1 MGGGR
6 NSWLKAV
13 LVWFGIFV
21 LVAFSFK
28 LLNRPHDEVQKTY
41 PQFQAYLEK
50 PQTDPKSIIDV
61 TIRTDNLKGDN
72 ITATL
77 KDNSK
82 IVTYGPA
89 DDGVRAQLRTS
100 LEAKNIPI
108 NYTPPEE
115 NGSWWISF
123 ITMWLPIILIGGF
136 MLLFLRNMQGAG
148 GKALT
153 FGKSRA
159 KLQTDGAQKVTFKDV
174 AGIEESKQECTE
186 IVDFL
191 KDPKRFHDIGAR
203 IPKGVLMVGAPGTGK
218 TLLARAVA
226 GEAGVPFFTI
236 SGSDFVEMFVGVG
249 ASRVRDLFENAKRNS
264 PCIIFIDEIDAV
276 GRHRGAGIGG
286 GHDEREQTL
295 NQLLVEMDGF
305 EANEAVIVIAAT
317 NRPDV
322 LDPALLRPGRFD
334 RRVTIQLPDV
344 RGRKEILNVHM
355 KKIKHA
361 DDINVEKIAL
371 GTPGFSGADLSNLCN
386 EAALMA
392 ARRNMKVVTEKDFE
406 EAKDKILMGPERK
419 SAMLPKHAVRITAYH
434 ETGHALV
441 AHVLKAKENV
451 HKITVIPRGQA
462 LGLTAYLPKEDIL
475 NYSKEDLL
483 TKIAYAMGGR
493 AAEEI
498 KFSQFTTGA
507 SNDIQQATEI
517 ARRMV
522 CQFGMSNLG
531 PINFGTKSENPFLG
545 RDLGESR
552 NFSEHIAKEI
562 DNEISRIINTQYEL
576 AKKILNEH
584 TEVFEK
590 VAGLLL
596 QVETLDAEEFAAIID
611 KNASLEEIREIQAKK
626 AESGKDNPSGQ
637 PDNTSSDES
646 KNGFAAQEAMQ
657 TEPMMPQENSKPNS
671 QKDEQQKSDESK
683 KSEDSNKSNDSSK
696 K

>member
-6 NSWLKAV
+6 NSLLKAI

-21 LVAFSFK
+21 LVALSFK
-28 LLNRPHDEVQKTY
+28 LLNRPHDEVQKSY
-41 PQFQAYLEK
+41 PQFLTYLDK
-50 PQTDPKSIIDV
+50 PSSDPKSMIEV
-61 TIRTDNLKGDN
+61 LIRNDNFKGDD
-72 ITATL
+72 IIATL
-77 KDNSK
+77 KDNTK
-82 IVTYGPA
+82 ITTYGPA
-89 DDGVRAQLRTS
+89 DDGVRAKLRTE

-108 NYTPPEE
+108 NYQPPEE
-115 NGSWWISF
+115 GNSWWLSF

-136 MLLFLRNMQGAG
+136 MFLFLRNMQGAG

-159 KLQTDGAQKVTFKDV
+159 KLQSDGASKVTFKDV
-174 AGIEESKQECTE
+174 AGIEEAKQECTE

-191 KDPKRFHDIGAR
+191 KDHKRFQEIGAR

-218 TLLARAVA
+218 TLLARAIA

-249 ASRVRDLFENAKRNS
+249 ASRVRDLFENAKKNS

-305 EANEAVIVIAAT
+305 ESHEAVIVIAAT

-334 RRVTIQLPDV
+334 RRVTISLPDV
-344 RGRKEILNVHM
+344 RGRKEILNVHI
-355 KKIKHA
+355 KKIKH
-361 DDINVEKIAL
+361 DDSLNIERIAL
-371 GTPGFSGADLSNLCN
+371 GTPGFSGADLENLCN

-392 ARRNMKVVTEKDFE
+392 ARRNSKFVTEKDIE

-419 SAMLPKHAVRITAYH
+419 SAMLPKETVRVTAYH

-441 AHVLKAKENV
+441 AHFLKAKENV

-462 LGLTAYLPKEDIL
+462 LGLTAYLPKEDIF

-483 TKIAYAMGGR
+483 IKIAYAMGGR
-493 AAEEI
+493 AAEEL

-507 SNDIQQATEI
+507 ANDIQQATEI

-522 CQFGMSNLG
+522 CQFGMSDLG
-531 PINFGTKSENPFLG
+531 PINFGHKNENPFLG
-545 RDLGESR
+545 RDWAEMR
-552 NFSEHIAKEI
+552 NYSETIAHEI
-562 DNEISRIINTQYEL
+562 DREVAKMINTQYSL
-576 AKKILNEH
+576 AKKILTEH
-584 TEVFEK
+584 TDVFEK
-590 VAGLLL
+590 VATLLL
-596 QVETLDAEEFAAIID
+596 EVETLDAEEFKSIIEN
-611 KNASLEEIREIQAKK
+611 NATVEQIREIQKRK
-626 AESGKDNPSGQ
+626 IDNGTKGETP
-637 PDNTSSDES
+637 
-646 KNGFAAQEAMQ
+646 A
-657 TEPMMPQENSKPNS
+657 
-671 QKDEQQKSDESK
+671 KDETK
-683 KSEDSNKSNDSSK
+683 KDDSTPSNSTPPTA
-696 K
+696 

>member
-1 MGGGR
+1 MGGGK

-13 LVWFGIFV
+13 VVWFGIFV
-21 LVAFSFK
+21 LVALSFK
-28 LLNRPHDEVQKTY
+28 LLNRPHDEVQKSY
-41 PQFQAYLEK
+41 PQFLAYLDK
-50 PQTDPKSIIDV
+50 SSTDPKSIV
-61 TIRTDNLKGDN
+61 EVLIRNDNFKGDD

-77 KDNSK
+77 KDNTK
-82 IVTYGPA
+82 IVAYGPA
-89 DDGVRAQLRTS
+89 DDGVRAQLRQS

-108 NYTPPEE
+108 NYQPPEE
-115 NGSWWISF
+115 GNSWWLSF

-148 GKALT
+148 GKALS

-174 AGIEESKQECTE
+174 AGIDEVKQECME

-191 KDPKRFHDIGAR
+191 KDHKRFQDIGAR
-203 IPKGVLMVGAPGTGK
+203 IPKGVLLVGAPGTGK
-218 TLLARAVA
+218 TLLARAIA

-276 GRHRGAGIGG
+276 GRHRGAGVGG

-305 EANEAVIVIAAT
+305 EAHEAVIVIAAT

-334 RRVTIQLPDV
+334 RRVTISLPDV
-344 RGRKEILNVHM
+344 RGRKEILNVHI
-355 KKIKHA
+355 KKIKHS
-361 DDINVEKIAL
+361 DDINIERIAL
-371 GTPGFSGADLSNLCN
+371 GTPGFSGADLENLCN
-386 EAALMA
+386 ESALMA
-392 ARRNMKVVTEKDFE
+392 ARRNAKVVTEKDFE

-419 SAMLPKHAVRITAYH
+419 SAMLPKETVRVTAFH

-441 AHVLKAKENV
+441 AYFLKAKEDV

-462 LGLTAYLPKEDIL
+462 LGLTAYLPKEDIF

-483 TKIAYAMGGR
+483 VKIAYAMGGR
-493 AAEEI
+493 AAEEL

-531 PINFGTKSENPFLG
+531 PINFGQKNENPFLG
-545 RDLGESR
+545 RDWAEMR
-552 NFSEHIAKEI
+552 NYSETIAHEI
-562 DNEISRIINTQYEL
+562 DLEVSRMINTQYEL
-576 AKKILNEH
+576 AKKILTEH
-584 TEVFEK
+584 NDVFEK
-590 VAGLLL
+590 VATLLL
-596 QVETLDAEEFAAIID
+596 EVETLDAEEFKSIIEQ
-611 KNASLEEIREIQAKK
+611 NASIEQIREIQQRKNENGK
-626 AESGKDNPSGQ
+626 NVDAE
-637 PDNTSSDES
+637 
-646 KNGFAAQEAMQ
+646 KN
-657 TEPMMPQENSKPNS
+657 NDSKP
-671 QKDEQQKSDESK
+671 
-683 KSEDSNKSNDSSK
+683 SNPPATPS
-696 K
+696 

>member
-1 MGGGR
+1 MGGGK
-6 NSWLKAV
+6 NSWFKAI

-41 PQFQAYLEK
+41 PQFQTYLDK
-50 PQTDPKSIIDV
+50 PETDPKSIVDV
-61 TIRTDNLKGDN
+61 AIRTDNFKGDN

-77 KDNSK
+77 KDNTK
-82 IVTYGPA
+82 IVAYGPA
-89 DDGVRAQLRTS
+89 DDGVRAQLRHE
-100 LEAKNIPI
+100 LEAKHIPI
-108 NYTPPEE
+108 NYLPPEE
-115 NGSWWISF
+115 GNSWWLSF
-123 ITMWLPIILIGGF
+123 LTMWLPIILIGGF
-136 MLLFLRNMQGAG
+136 MFLFLRNMQGSG
-148 GKALT
+148 GKALS

-159 KLQTDGAQKVTFKDV
+159 KLQTDGAQKITFKDV
-174 AGIEESKQECTE
+174 AGIEESKQECAE

-191 KDPKRFHDIGAR
+191 KDHKRFHDIGAR
-203 IPKGVLMVGAPGTGK
+203 IPKGVLMIGAPGTGK

-305 EANEAVIVIAAT
+305 EAHEAVIVIAAT

-344 RGRKEILNVHM
+344 RGRKEILLVHM
-355 KKIKHA
+355 KKIKHV
-361 DDINVEKIAL
+361 DDIRVEHIAL
-371 GTPGFSGADLSNLCN
+371 GTPGFSGADLANLCN

-392 ARRNMKVVTEKDFE
+392 ARVNKKLVTEKDFE

-419 SAMLPKHAVRITAYH
+419 SAMLPKKTVRITAYH

-441 AHVLKAKENV
+441 AHILKAKENV

-462 LGLTAYLPKEDIL
+462 LGLTAFLPKEDIL

-483 TKIAYAMGGR
+483 VKIAYAMGGR
-493 AAEEI
+493 AAEEL

-517 ARRMV
+517 TRRMV
-522 CQFGMSNLG
+522 CQFGMSELG
-531 PINFGTKSENPFLG
+531 PISFGQKNENPFLG
-545 RDLGESR
+545 RDLGEMR
-552 NFSEHIAKEI
+552 NYSESVAKQI
-562 DNEISRIINTQYEL
+562 DSEVSRIINAQYDL
-576 AKKILNEH
+576 AKKILTEH
-584 TEVFEK
+584 KDAFEK
-590 VAGLLL
+590 VAELLL
-596 QVETLDAEEFAAIID
+596 EVETLDAEEFAAIVDNDATLDHIRELQTRKSENGKHDTSENKQEEQPSKEAKEEPKEKPIEKEVGD
-611 KNASLEEIREIQAKK
+611 KNV
-626 AESGKDNPSGQ
+626 
-637 PDNTSSDES
+637 SSNDDDE
-646 KNGFAAQEAMQ
+646 K
-657 TEPMMPQENSKPNS
+657 EN
-671 QKDEQQKSDESK
+671 QSK
-683 KSEDSNKSNDSSK
+683 K
-696 K
+696 

>member
-28 LLNRPHDEVQKTY
+28 LLNRPHNEVQKTY

-50 PQTDPKSIIDV
+50 PNTDPKSIVDV
-61 TIRTDNLKGDN
+61 TIRTDNFKGDN

-82 IVTYGPA
+82 IVSYGPA
-89 DDGVRAQLRTS
+89 DDGVRAQLRTE
-100 LEAKNIPI
+100 LEAKEIPI
-108 NYTPPEE
+108 NYIPPED
-115 NGSWWISF
+115 GHSGWMTF
-123 ITMWLPIILIGGF
+123 LTMWLPILLIGGF
-136 MLLFLRNMQGAG
+136 MFLFLRNMQGAG
-148 GKALT
+148 GKAMS

-174 AGIEESKQECTE
+174 AGIEESKQECSE

-191 KDPKRFHDIGAR
+191 KDHKRFQEIGAR

-344 RGRKEILNVHM
+344 RGRTQILKVHM
-355 KKIKHA
+355 TKIKHM

-371 GTPGFSGADLSNLCN
+371 GTPGFSGADLANLCN

-392 ARRNMKVVTEKDFE
+392 ARYNKKLVSEKDFE

-419 SAMLPKHAVRITAYH
+419 SAMLPKKSINITAYH

-441 AHVLKAKENV
+441 AHVLKSKEMV

-462 LGLTAYLPKEDIL
+462 LGLTAFLPKEDIL

-493 AAEEI
+493 AAEEL

-517 ARRMV
+517 TRKMV
-522 CQFGMSNLG
+522 CQFGMSELG
-531 PINFGTKSENPFLG
+531 PISFGSKNENPFLG
-545 RDLGESR
+545 RDIGEAR
-552 NFSEHIAKEI
+552 NYSENVAKQI
-562 DNEISRIINTQYEL
+562 DSEISRILNTQYEL
-576 AKKILNEH
+576 AKKILTEH
-584 TEVFEK
+584 NDVFEK
-590 VAGLLL
+590 VAQLLL
-596 QVETLDAEEFAAIID
+596 EVETLDSEEFTAIIE
-611 KNASLEEIREIQAKK
+611 KNASVDEIRSMQTKK
-626 AESGKDNPSGQ
+626 IDSGKDQSA
-637 PDNTSSDES
+637 D
-646 KNGFAAQEAMQ
+646 
-657 TEPMMPQENSKPNS
+657 
-671 QKDEQQKSDESK
+671 KSDDK
-683 KSEDSNKSNDSSK
+683 PADKSDSSPTKPVQNDNEKQDQSPQNDSHETKNEETNSEETNSEETK
-696 K
+696 KPSDK